1 MDQETTRPATRLQSI
16 DALRGLV
23 MVVMLLD
30 HVRETF
36 FTHLQVGDPVDAR
49 TVMPAL
55 FFTRLLSSICAPV
68 FVALTGLSAWLYGQ
82 KHSRRE
88 VSGFLLRRGAFLL
101 ILEAT
106 FVSFAW
112 SANFPPQTIWLQVI
126 WAIGASMVVLA
137 GAVHL
142 SRAVIV
148 SLGLAVVCGHN
159 LLDAIVLTPG
169 DTFFVPWALL
179 HQRAAFEWIGITWK
193 TTYPVLPWIGLIL
206 LGYGIGPWFA
216 KGAAS
221 TVRQR
226 RLVLLGLGLIAGF
239 IVLRALNLYGDRV
252 WFDAGTPLRTT
263 ISFLALT
270 KYPPSLLFLMPTVGL
285 GALLLAA
292 LERWQDA
299 RWIPALAIF
308 GAAPM
313 FFYLLHLYVLRVLY
327 LIALALRGP
336 NQGAVYGFDHLAGIW
351 ALYAALLALLY
362 LPTCRFA
369 ELKQRRRDLAWLKYL

>member
-1 MDQETTRPATRLQSI
+1 MTEPAKRPTIRLQSI

-36 FTHLQVGDPVDAR
+36 FVHLQVADPVDAR
-49 TVMPAL
+49 SVMPAL

-82 KHSRRE
+82 KHSRAE

-101 ILEAT
+101 VLEIT

-112 SANFPPQTIWLQVI
+112 SAKFPPQTLWLQVI
-126 WAIGASMVVLA
+126 WAIGASMIVLA

-142 SRAVIV
+142 SRGVIV
-148 SLGLAVVCGHN
+148 ALGLAIVGGHN
-159 LLDAIVLTPG
+159 LLDGIVLAPG
-169 DTFFVPWALL
+169 DAFFVPWALL
-179 HQRAAFEWIGITWK
+179 HQRAAFEFLGITWK
-193 TTYPVLPWIGLIL
+193 TTYPALPWIGVIL

-216 KGAAS
+216 TATAPA
-221 TVRQR
+221 VRQR
-226 RLVLLGLGLIAGF
+226 RLVLLGVLLLAGF
-239 IVLRALNLYGDRV
+239 VILRALDLYGDRP
-252 WFDAGTPLRTT
+252 WFDAGTPLRIA

-270 KYPPSLLFLMPTVGL
+270 KYPPSLLYLMPTLGL

-292 LERWQDA
+292 LESGQGSRWL
-299 RWIPALAIF
+299 PALAIF

-313 FFYLLHLYVLRVLY
+313 FFYLLHLYVLRAIY
-327 LIALALRGP
+327 LGVLALYGP
-336 NQGAVYGFDHLAGIW
+336 NHGEVYGFDHIIGVW
-351 ALYAALLALLY
+351 ALYAVLLALLY
-362 LPTCRFA
+362 PPTRRFA
-369 ELKQRRRDLAWLKYL
+369 QFKQRRRDIPWLKYL

>member
-1 MDQETTRPATRLQSI
+1 MDHETKRPATRLQSI

-82 KHSRRE
+82 KRSRRE

-101 ILEAT
+101 ILEVT

-112 SANFPPQTIWLQVI
+112 SAKFPPQTIWLQVI

-148 SLGLAVVCGHN
+148 ALGLAVVCGHN

-206 LGYGIGPWFA
+206 LGYGIGPWYA
-216 KGAAS
+216 NGAAP

-239 IVLRALNLYGDRV
+239 VVLRALNLYGDRA

-292 LERWQDA
+292 FERWQDA

-327 LIALALRGP
+327 LIALALQGP
-336 NQGAVYGFDHLAGIW
+336 NQGAVYGFDHLVGIW

-362 LPTCRFA
+362 LPTRRFA